1 MIWYTYLADLNVIEN
16 QFVQLSSDGSK
27 VELHSNGTP
36 LGLCIRVDVME
47 DTQERVAQVYSAGG
61 SGENAILGTNWNGSP
76 SRFDVINSKVVPVSS
91 NGIGWII
98 PDFPK
103 ASKVSGDA
111 VRIAL
116 YD

>member
-1 MIWYTYLADLNVIEN
+1 MIWYSYLANTDVIEN

-27 VELHSNGTP
+27 VELHSTGTP
-36 LGLCIRVDVME
+36 IGLCMNVEIME
-47 DTQERVAQVYSAGG
+47 DTQDRVSRIYTAGG
-61 SGENAILGTNWNGSP
+61 SGELAILGANWDGSP